1 MANEETTDKA
11 IPAKR
16 PPKTFLQTL
25 QDHHYGFTAD
35 EATAAL
41 QEALTASERT
51 GKATEVTVTMKIKP
65 AGKAAGRYDVL
76 VDVKT
81 KLPPKEREA
90 AIMFVGPDMNLQ
102 NNDPRQQDLP
112 GLRVVDKAKDTAV
125 RADEGGQQQPGVRVG

>member
-1 MANEETTDKA
+1 MANEETTDKV
-11 IPAKR
+11 IPPKR
-16 PPKTFLQTL
+16 APKTFLQTL

-35 EATAAL
+35 EATVAL
-41 QEALTASERT
+41 QEALSASERT

-65 AGKAAGRYDVL
+65 AGKAQGRYDVL

-102 NNDPRQQDLP
+102 NNDPRQMEIA
-112 GLRVVDKAKDTAV
+112 GLRVVDKNPQTAV
-125 RADEGGQQQPGVRVG
+125 RADEGDQQPAVRVG